1 MWFPNTPVSFK
12 KCFAESTNHLIDK
25 LMIKQLKEL
34 DRAFLHLK
42 FWTLVLVTVSVI
54 GAGMMTWVS
63 WQAVREAR
71 QEVYLISQDQ
81 VLKAFANPRDAVIVV
96 EAEGHLRQFHRLL
109 FNLSPDERL
118 IEKQLEEALYLADQS
133 VRFHLDNLREDGY
146 FKRLM
151 AANVSQRIHLDSI
164 VVNDRLSDYPFRVY
178 ARQEII
184 RSSSRLT
191 RSLITAGK
199 LRQIQRSPANPH
211 GFLIE
216 NWEILENRDLKQE
229 AR

>member
-1 MWFPNTPVSFK
+1 
-12 KCFAESTNHLIDK
+12 
-25 LMIKQLKEL
+25 MIKQLKEL

-54 GAGMMTWVS
+54 GAGMMTWLS
-63 WQAVREAR
+63 WKAVREAR

-133 VRFHLDNLREDGY
+133 VRFHLENLREDGY